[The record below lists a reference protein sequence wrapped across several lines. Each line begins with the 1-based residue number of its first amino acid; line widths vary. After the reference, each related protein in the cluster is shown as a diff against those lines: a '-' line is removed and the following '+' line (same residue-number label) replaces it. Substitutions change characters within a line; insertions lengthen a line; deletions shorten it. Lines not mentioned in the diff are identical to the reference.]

1 MTIDFASVS
10 DFVSATAAKIE
21 SFRLLPVGWH
31 YGQGGP
37 LSVDVANRALQIDSY
52 YRQLGFSTTDAFP
65 GADGEIMLTAYRG
78 SHCIETIIS
87 TDLRYSVTHE
97 RDDTELSAAPDVDEI
112 AAKQIIR
119 QIGAEIWRSF
129 DLSMDITT
137 TKLKRS
143 SEASRSK
150 TQQVAAVYQSFSGTA
165 WTLRG
170 GQFVNTSGSITPYEL
185 LANPLFTGSSL
196 NQYFL
201 SKAA

>member
-1 MTIDFASVS
+1 MISDHTSAS
-10 DFVSATAAKIE
+10 DFVSATAAKVQ
-21 SFRLLPVGWH
+21 SFKSLPLGWH

-112 AAKQIIR
+112 AAKQTIR

-150 TQQVAAVYQSFSGTA
+150 TQQVAVYQSFSGTA

-170 GQFVNTSGSITPYEL
+170 GQFVNTSGSIIPYEL